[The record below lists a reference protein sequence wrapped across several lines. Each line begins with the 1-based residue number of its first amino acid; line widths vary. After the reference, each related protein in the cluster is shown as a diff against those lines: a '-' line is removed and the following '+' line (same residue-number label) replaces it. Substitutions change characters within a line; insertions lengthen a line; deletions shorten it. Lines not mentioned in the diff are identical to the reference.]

1 MKAIRE
7 EPVWAIRSF
16 RVSICEDVFTP
27 SRGRSASPA
36 SQCIEKGSDYEATDA
51 PKSSF
56 STRLLPSAKIDARPA
71 LVLRCDGGTLDAG
84 ASETALFRGG
94 DVGRRTGSV
103 ARCVDGVPVR
113 LVLPEAQGCER
124 NLREG
129 AVDLLEE
136 VRTAR
141 EGFGDEGEVRH
152 EPHEGLS
159 PWHQTHLG
167 LVRLEDAEACCQGEP
182 SDNGRPGRV
191 CAAERASH
199 EVQGARPLRIGGKDE
214 GQIVA

>member
-27 SRGRSASPA
+27 SERSASPA

-56 STRLLPSAKIDARPA
+56 STRLLPSAKIEARPA

-94 DVGRRTGSV
+94 DVGRRQGSV
-103 ARCVDGVPVR
+103 ASCVDNVPLQ
-113 LVLPEAQGCER
+113 LVLPE
-124 NLREG
+124 
-129 AVDLLEE
+129 
-136 VRTAR
+136 
-141 EGFGDEGEVRH
+141 
-152 EPHEGLS
+152 
-159 PWHQTHLG
+159 
-167 LVRLEDAEACCQGEP
+167 
-182 SDNGRPGRV
+182 
-191 CAAERASH
+191 
-199 EVQGARPLRIGGKDE
+199 
-214 GQIVA
+214 